1 MSRGLVY
8 VNIFTRKKRPK
19 GSFINHV
26 ATKGGRGGR
35 KSPKIGYVI
44 GVKLATLGG
53 RGVQN
58 HSKNG
63 YMVYE

>member
-1 MSRGLVY
+1 MW
-8 VNIFTRKKRPK
+8 NK

-44 GVKLATLGG
+44 GVKLTTLGG
-53 RGVQN
+53 RGSEITQKMATWFMN
-58 HSKNG
+58 DP
-63 YMVYE
+63 